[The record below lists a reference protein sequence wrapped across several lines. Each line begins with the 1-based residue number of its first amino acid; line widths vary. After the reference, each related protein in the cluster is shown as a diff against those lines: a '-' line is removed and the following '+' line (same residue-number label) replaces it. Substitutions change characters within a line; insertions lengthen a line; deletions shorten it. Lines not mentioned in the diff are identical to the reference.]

1 MNVFDCL
8 KYAGKIKRERSRD
21 WQYSNN
27 LLITLLHLHVD
38 CCWNDTIKHADIT
51 RWMIN
56 IIFMLVQSGVMQG
69 RLSFKYLSS
78 HSLPSARH
86 VLPSSPMTDPFG
98 VNSKTMW
105 ISLALINIKVL
116 KYNSHLRHS
125 TFNLHIWYFL
135 KFPKLTLIS

>member
-8 KYAGKIKRERSRD
+8 KYAGKIKRERTRD

-27 LLITLLHLHVD
+27 LFITLLHLHVD

-56 IIFMLVQSGVMQG
+56 IIFMLVQSGGIHG
-69 RLSFKYLSS
+69 RWSSFP
-78 HSLPSARH
+78 HSADKPSTEQ
-86 VLPSSPMTDPFG
+86 VFPSSPMTDPFG
-98 VNSKTMW
+98 VSSKTIW

-116 KYNSHLRHS
+116 KYDSHLRHS